1 MGYVVL
7 AISVFM
13 HAGWNVAL
21 GRLRRSDRPLSS
33 TADMLIAGALLFLP
47 LALATWH
54 FELYALPFAAA
65 SICFSTLYF
74 ALLERAY
81 ATAPVGEVYPV
92 VRGSSPVLV
101 VTATAILGTTIGW
114 TRWLGVAFIALGVAM
129 IALSRTHHATPG
141 ITGGRRSV
149 LWGLTIGC
157 CVASYTL
164 FDGIAIHHASPMP
177 YLVTVMG
184 GAGLALKA
192 RDLTRPTPSPA
203 LTLRALPLTLAGGT
217 AMLGAFGLTL
227 IAMTQLP
234 LAVVASVRESSIVV
248 GALLSRFLLSERISP
263 QGALGIASVLTGTV
277 VIGLPA

>member
-1 MGYVVL
+1 MGYLVL
-7 AISVFM
+7 AVSVFL

-21 GRLRRSDRPLSS
+21 GWLRRSDRSLAS
-33 TADMLIAGALLFLP
+33 TADMLLAGALLFLP
-47 LALATWH
+47 VALATWH

-65 SICFSTLYF
+65 SIFFSTLYF

-129 IALSRTHHATPG
+129 IALSRTHPAAPG

-164 FDGIAIHHASPMP
+164 FDGIAIHHASPIP
-177 YLVTVMG
+177 YLITVMG
-184 GAGLALKA
+184 GSGLALKL
-192 RDLTRPTPSPA
+192 RDLTRRDRTPTLS
-203 LTLRALPLTLAGGT
+203 LRALPLTLAGGT

-277 VIGLPA
+277 VIGFPA

>member
-1 MGYVVL
+1 MGYPIL
-7 AISVFM
+7 AVSVFL

-21 GRLRRSDRPLSS
+21 GRLRRSDRPISS
-33 TADMLIAGALLFLP
+33 TADMLIAGGLLFLP
-47 LALATWH
+47 IAVATWH

-65 SICFSTLYF
+65 SICFSTIYF
-74 ALLERAY
+74 ALLEQAY
-81 ATAPVGEVYPV
+81 ATAPVGEVYPI

-101 VTATAILGTTIGW
+101 VTASAILGTTIGW
-114 TRWLGVAFIALGVAM
+114 TRWLGVAFIASGVLL
-129 IALSRTHHATPG
+129 IALSRARPAAPG

-164 FDGIAIHHASPMP
+164 FDGVGVHHAAPIP

-184 GAGLALKA
+184 GSGIALKVKDIA
-192 RDLTRPTPSPA
+192 RGDHAGSLS
-203 LTLRALPLTLAGGT
+203 LRSLPLTAMGGA

-234 LAVVASVRESSIVV
+234 VAVVASVRESSIVV
-248 GALLSRFLLSERISP
+248 GAILSRILLDERISR
-263 QGALGIASVLTGTV
+263 QGAIGIASVLTGTV